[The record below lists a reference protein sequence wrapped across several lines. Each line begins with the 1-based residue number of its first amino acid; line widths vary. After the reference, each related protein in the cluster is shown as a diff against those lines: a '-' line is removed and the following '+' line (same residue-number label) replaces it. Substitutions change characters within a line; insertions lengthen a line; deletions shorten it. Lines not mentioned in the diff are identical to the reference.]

1 MENVMN
7 NLRKN
12 NMEPYFVQT
21 KEEVVPL
28 LKKLIPSGATVTT
41 GGSVT
46 LNETGA
52 LDLLRSGGYNFLDR
66 FAPNLSRE
74 DVEEIFRK
82 AFFADVYLAS
92 ANALTEKGEIYN
104 VDGNSNRVAA
114 ILFGPKSVILVVG
127 KNKIVPDI
135 QAAAERVKR
144 IAAPLNCKR
153 LHVGSYCEK
162 AGVCMSLKQENPDI
176 CDGCRGEGRIC
187 CSYAISGYQR
197 QKNRIKVIIVNEDL
211 GY

>member
-1 MENVMN
+1 MEKLMN

-28 LKKLIPSGATVTT
+28 LKTLIPAGATVTT

-46 LNETGA
+46 LNETGV
-52 LDLLRSGGYNFLDR
+52 LDLLRSGEYNFLDR

-74 DVEEIFRK
+74 DVEKIFRK
-82 AFFADVYLAS
+82 AFSADVYLAS

-162 AGVCMSLKQENPDI
+162 AGACVSLRHDNSSM
-176 CDGCRGEGRIC
+176 CDGCDSDGRIC
-187 CSYAISGYQR
+187 CSYTVLSHQR

>member
-1 MENVMN
+1 MEKLMN

-28 LKKLIPSGATVTT
+28 LKTLIPAGATVTT

-52 LDLLRSGGYNFLDR
+52 LDLLRSGEYNFLDR

-114 ILFGPKSVILVVG
+114 ILFGPKSVILIVG

-162 AGVCMSLKQENPDI
+162 AGVCMSLKQENPDF
-176 CDGCRGEGRIC
+176 CDGCGGEGRIC
-187 CSYAISGYQR
+187 CSYAISSYQR

>member
-1 MENVMN
+1 MEKLMN

-28 LKKLIPSGATVTT
+28 LKTLIPAGATVTT

-46 LNETGA
+46 LNETGV
-52 LDLLRSGGYNFLDR
+52 LDLLRSGEYNFLDR

-82 AFFADVYLAS
+82 AFSADVYLAS

-162 AGVCMSLKQENPDI
+162 AGVCMSLNHEKPDI
-176 CDGCRGEGRIC
+176 CDGCDGDGRIC
-187 CSYAISGYQR
+187 CSYTVLSHQR